1 MNKLPAI
8 YLLLCYTI
16 GHFRVPPGLC
26 FKTRLSA
33 QPLIWKWFFI
43 LMQIKLLSTRKVVHL
58 ASFWKW
64 GFLELGSGLLY
75 WGIQCNVVT
84 PSCSNKPSSNVLL
97 TERNRRYWSSLV
109 LEMAPLVSCTAVL
122 HPWFSDLPLKIDYKE
137 RLLQGKIE
145 IIWLCININ
154 KKIFFSVYRRNNYV
168 LHKIIVQR
176 HFWQKHFFQGLPNQV
191 GKLQKFQG
199 VGGMT
204 STPWNGNSRG
214 VGV

>member
-1 MNKLPAI
+1 MNKLPVA

-16 GHFRVPPGLC
+16 GNFRVPPGLC
-26 FKTRLSA
+26 IKTSLSA

-43 LMQIKLLSTRKVVHL
+43 LTQIKLISTRKVVHF

-64 GFLELGSGLLY
+64 GFFELGSGLLN

-109 LEMAPLVSCTAVL
+109 WELASPVSCTAVP
-122 HPWFSDLPLKIDYKE
+122 HPWFSDLPLKINYKE
-137 RLLQGKIE
+137 TLLQGKIE

-154 KKIFFSVYRRNNYV
+154 KNIFSPF
-168 LHKIIVQR
+168 IAETIM
-176 HFWQKHFFQGLPNQV
+176 FCI
-191 GKLQKFQG
+191 KL
-199 VGGMT
+199 
-204 STPWNGNSRG
+204 
-214 VGV
+214 